1 VIDADA
7 RAQLADHLRDLPAL
21 RQLPTAAIFET
32 LLAMHDASE
41 TVSFNTLHE
50 RLTPQYQESLAVI
63 VLDSA
68 SATTL
73 EDGMAC
79 IEALRRAHREVAAR
93 ELKTRIKAAERE
105 GRIQEAI
112 ELTEQLS
119 HIR

>member
-1 VIDADA
+1 
-7 RAQLADHLRDLPAL
+7 
-21 RQLPTAAIFET
+21 
-32 LLAMHDASE
+32 MHDASE

-50 RLTPQYQESLAVI
+50 RLIPQYQESLASI
-63 VLDSA
+63 VLDSGA
-68 SATTL
+68 AGPTL

-93 ELKTRIKAAERE
+93 ELKTRIKTAERE

-112 ELTEQLS
+112 ELTQQLS